1 MAEKTLIAKIERE
14 GDSGGTIVVASPVV
28 GYADGSPRKGLF
40 LNPLDKV
47 VTIRILNRSY
57 ALRLPRDTH
66 GRITEVMIP
75 NAFTPVAYGQ
85 PIARLDPRAL
95 SGGDETEQTE
105 AAGRDSESGVE
116 GGLITV
122 QSPTEGIFYRRPSP
136 DSPQF
141 VEEGAKIATGSVL
154 GLVEVM
160 KCFNQITYGGP
171 DLPKRAEVVRILVDD
186 NAEVTFGQALFK
198 IRPEV

>member
-1 MAEKTLIAKIERE
+1 MAEKTLIAKIER
-14 GDSGGTIVVASPVV
+14 DSDTEGTIVVASPVV
-28 GYADGSPRKGLF
+28 GYADGSPKKGLF

-85 PIARLDPRAL
+85 AIARLDPRAL
-95 SGGDETEQTE
+95 SGVEEGVVIEGEGEETE
-105 AAGRDSESGVE
+105 GVSE

-122 QSPTEGIFYRRPSP
+122 KSPSEGIFYRRPSP
-136 DSPQF
+136 DSPPF
-141 VEEGAKIATGSVL
+141 VDEGAKIATGTVL

-171 DLPKRAEVVRILVDD
+171 DLPPRAEVVRILVED
-186 NAEVTFGQALFK
+186 NAEVAFGQVLFK
-198 IRPEV
+198 VRPSG